1 MSDMNSNAA
10 KEILAKMELQVMAVK
25 ENIVRQMKVSGYG
38 AVLWSE
44 SVFGSSNYPLLTDN
58 EGRSHNVHGL
68 YLGDDGHLSAVIDY
82 PANEDIVS
90 VKTYTPQEA
99 ERLLSPSS
107 ALLGV
112 GSPEEWDVIGDC
124 FVTALTVLKTE
135 KLEEQPLPW
144 W

>member
-1 MSDMNSNAA
+1 MADIKSKAA
-10 KEILAKMELQVMAVK
+10 KEILARMELHVMAVK

-44 SVFGSSNYPLLTDN
+44 SVFGSSNYPLLTGN
-58 EGRSHNVHGL
+58 EGRTHNVHGL
-68 YLGDDGHLSAVIDY
+68 YLSDEGHVSAVIDY
-82 PANEDIVS
+82 PANEDIVG

-99 ERLLSPSS
+99 GKLFSPS
-107 ALLGV
+107 ALLSA

-124 FVTALTVLKTE
+124 FVTALTVLKAE
-135 KLEEQPLPW
+135 KAEGQPLPW

>member
-1 MSDMNSNAA
+1 MADIKSKAA
-10 KEILAKMELQVMAVK
+10 KEILARMELHVMAVK

-68 YLGDDGHLSAVIDY
+68 CLSDEGHVSAVIDY
-82 PANEDIVS
+82 PANEDIVG

-99 ERLLSPSS
+99 GKLFSSS
-107 ALLGV
+107 ALLSA

-135 KLEEQPLPW
+135 KAEGQPLPW